1 MVAGRCE
8 RLQIYFATDG
18 IRRARALGTE
28 TLGHLD
34 RSKGRDRELR
44 KIEISR
50 IRIVENLAVQC
61 DERLRGIRGT
71 QGDDGYGIRRT
82 AVRSR
87 DGCRRQ
93 LFERIGDM
101 VESRFFERLATEE
114 NRRNGSARQCQ
125 TSIDG
130 DSANRAQLLCVER
143 MDGVRRR
150 VASRHER
157 RRARWMWRQ
166 TGRYDRDSIRSPIDL
181 DIEPAEA
188 SGLDRCR
195 GRADKHDA
203 SVLDRRTVRSMD
215 KPADGTN
222 TQARQ

>member
-1 MVAGRCE
+1 MHQGVHPQ
-8 RLQIYFATDG
+8 L
-18 IRRARALGTE
+18 
-28 TLGHLD
+28 
-34 RSKGRDRELR
+34 
-44 KIEISR
+44 
-50 IRIVENLAVQC
+50 
-61 DERLRGIRGT
+61 

-87 DGCRRQ
+87 DGCRWQ
-93 LFERIGDM
+93 LFERIGNM

-143 MDGVRRR
+143 MEFDVESRAAMNDDALDGCGGK
-150 VASRHER
+150 
-157 RRARWMWRQ
+157 

-195 GRADKHDA
+195 DRADKYDA
-203 SVLDRRTVRSMD
+203 SVLDRRTARSMD